1 LTAAAHMRAN
11 THVSP
16 SDAPTDLQALLAGP
30 DECNCL
36 GLRQA
41 ARVVTQL
48 YDEALAP
55 AGIRSTQFS
64 LLTAIGWLQPVS
76 MNDLAAQMVMDRT
89 TLTRNLRPLL
99 DAGLVTVRT
108 GDDRRRRE
116 VALTRAGS
124 RTLAEATG
132 HWRAAQAEMRRALGD
147 RRLASLRDHLSET
160 VARVGE
166 LTAR

>member
-1 LTAAAHMRAN
+1 MRAN
-11 THVSP
+11 THVP
-16 SDAPTDLQALLAGP
+16 TSDSVTDLMAQLAGP

-64 LLTAIGWLQPVS
+64 LLTAIAWMQPAS
-76 MNDLAAQMVMDRT
+76 MNDLAARMVMDRT

-99 DAGLVTVRT
+99 EAGLVTVRT

-116 VALTRAGS
+116 VALTRAGA
-124 RTLAEATG
+124 RALTEATG
-132 HWRAAQAEMRRALGD
+132 HWRAAQAEMREALGD
-147 RRLASLRDHLSET
+147 RRLASLRDHLAET
-160 VARVGE
+160 VVRVGA